1 MRSLRG
7 TNTAE
12 LLAFARFLVGLPR
25 FLRTPISYD
34 EAEAIVRDNVAT
46 REQRLIDKLDSAVFS
61 YASSP
66 YLKLFEFAGLTKDT
80 AIQVIRSRGPEG
92 ALEVFRSK
100 GVYVTWDEFKGR
112 QPAQRGGRTFHF
124 KPEYFD
130 NPMIKPGLSTS
141 SSGSSGVPVR
151 VGNDLEDNTQ
161 SCVDW
166 SVLFRAWGLEDSP
179 LIFWTADFAGMA
191 IRYLKCSKIGK
202 HYERWF
208 ISSPVT
214 RPGEKF
220 RARLVHGYTR
230 LWAGYPKAELAPLH
244 ACEPLLQCLLQYLE
258 EGRRPV
264 LNCTPS
270 GALELSLRAVR
281 AGRSLRGVHFL
292 LGAEPL
298 SEARRAGIV
307 ASGAVPIPTYGT
319 SEGGWIGAQFPR
331 AEHAD
336 EVAVFRDAY
345 AIIPSAE
352 DTFDEPPTV
361 SPLLLTNLRPAAPKV
376 LINTGIGD
384 SARISTYRPSEYAAS
399 LGYDLRLHQIRS
411 FGKVTVFGSTFAMAD
426 LRILLEDI
434 LPRICGGGPGD
445 FQLVETEEEG
455 AARLILHVNPDVT
468 GIHSDEIRQTFLAE
482 LEALQH
488 FYGPMTR
495 VLEQGSNLLIKR
507 QKPTVGPTGKLSPV
521 IMQK

>member
-1 MRSLRG
+1 MRG
-7 TNTAE
+7 TNAAE

-25 FLRTPISYD
+25 FLKTPISFD
-34 EAEAIVRDNVAT
+34 EAEATVRANVAT
-46 REQRLIDKLDSAVFS
+46 REQRLIDKLEAAVFS

-66 YLKLFEFAGLTKDT
+66 YLQLFECAGLTKD
-80 AIQVIRSRGPEG
+80 AVIQIIRSRGVEG
-92 ALEVFRSK
+92 ALEEFRSR
-100 GVYVTWDEFKGR
+100 GVYVTWEEFKGR
-112 QPAQRGGRTFHF
+112 QTARRAGRTFHF
-124 KPEYFD
+124 KPEDFD
-130 NPMIKPGLSTS
+130 NPMIKPGRSTS

-179 LIFWTADFAGMA
+179 LVFWTADFSGMA

-214 RPGEKF
+214 SPGEKF

-230 LWAGYPKAELAPLH
+230 FWAGYPKAEPAPLN
-244 ACEPLLQCLLQYLE
+244 ACEPLLHCLLQYLE
-258 EGRRPV
+258 EGRRPI

-270 GALELSLRAVR
+270 GALELSRRAVR
-281 AGRSLRGVHFL
+281 TGRSLRGVHFL

-319 SEGGWIGAQFPR
+319 SEAGWIGAQFPG

-345 AIIPSAE
+345 AVIPLPE
-352 DTFDEPPTV
+352 DNSDETHAV

-384 SARISTYRPSEYAAS
+384 TARISTYRPSQYAES
-399 LGYDLRLHQIRS
+399 LGYDLCLHQIRS

-434 LPRICGGGPGD
+434 LPRTCGGGPGD
-445 FQLVETEEEG
+445 YQLVETEEEG
-455 AARLILHVNPDVT
+455 AARLILRVNPDVT
-468 GIHSDEIRQTFLAE
+468 GTHSDEIRQTFLAE

-488 FYGPMTR
+488 FYGPMTQ
-495 VLEQGSNLLIKR
+495 VLEQGPNLLIKR